1 MLWSVTFGAFFES
14 PCTLKKYNYQFGNKI
29 SNYLTFRVLLEKIR
43 KTNSPEEFESY
54 VHGITQYR
62 PEMWSGFNK
71 TKYT

>member
-1 MLWSVTFGAFFES
+1 MIRYFWGLFWITVYI
-14 PCTLKKYNYQFGNKI
+14 KKYNYQFSYKI